1 MSRPDRDNDSV
12 HDAARD
18 LFDRASD
25 RLDQG
30 AAFRLRR
37 ARHEAQQPR
46 RRSLPA
52 FVPAGAFAAA
62 VLALGVAWWLPSSG
76 TLAPDAPGLAVN
88 PAPAAEFDTL
98 LAEEDPELYIWLADA
113 PVATAPGPRP

>member
-1 MSRPDRDNDSV
+1 MSRPDPINDT
-12 HDAARD
+12 ARA
-18 LFDRASD
+18 LFERASE

-37 ARHEAQQPR
+37 ARLEALQPR
-46 RRSLPA
+46 RRSLPG

-62 VLALGVAWWLPSSG
+62 VLALGLAWWMPTRDG
-76 TLAPDAPGLAVN
+76 LAPAPPAITGEPAV
-88 PAPAAEFDTL
+88 ATEFDIL

-113 PVATAPGPRP
+113 PVATSAGPRL